1 MPQTR
6 PRPSPRFS
14 WYRCVFSKE
23 NEKFSADAPQ
33 LQEDSVEAVQSLSP
47 GARPRCCGA
56 ESGCTHAATKH
67 GDGCGDQGDGVRPGS
82 ATDVQ
87 ARLLRSLSQ
96 FEASPVLLVF
106 FWGGRGSVAVQ
117 QRFLGHVQ
125 VWIYSE
131 RSPCKQIGA
140 PRRNRKYPGY
150 EQALE
155 WNRAKRSSL
164 SWKYS

>member
-67 GDGCGDQGDGVRPGS
+67 GDGCGDQGDGVRPEARQMSKRVCCGRCPS
-82 ATDVQ
+82 LRPVQ
-87 ARLLRSLSQ
+87 
-96 FEASPVLLVF
+96 FCWF